1 MRYARLADIR
11 WQVRMSAYTLKTV
24 MLTVHN
30 TSAKRK
36 ERSFG

>member
-1 MRYARLADIR
+1 
-11 WQVRMSAYTLKTV
+11 MSAYPMKTV

-30 TSAKRK
+30 TSANRK

>member
-1 MRYARLADIR
+1 
-11 WQVRMSAYTLKTV
+11 MSAYPLKTV

-30 TSAKRK
+30 TSANRK

>member
-1 MRYARLADIR
+1 
-11 WQVRMSAYTLKTV
+11 MSAYPLKTV